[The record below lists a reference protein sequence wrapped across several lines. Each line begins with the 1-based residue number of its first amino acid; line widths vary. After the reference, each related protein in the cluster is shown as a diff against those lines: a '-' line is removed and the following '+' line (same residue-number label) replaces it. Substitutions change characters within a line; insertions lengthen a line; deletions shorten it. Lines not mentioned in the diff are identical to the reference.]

1 MSRHLA
7 LFAALAFAAAP
18 RAQESGGPEPQP
30 APEQVVHLRG
40 VEVRLPDAM
49 HPGEIQLVGLEQ
61 GTNSFRSSTPALS
74 MGNIAPKLIDPDVLY
89 RSRMAMYGEPGFEAP
104 PPDQP
109 AARARR
115 TPLDPATAETPD
127 IGLSMGTIVLS
138 VTLLGAGVIALRR
151 LRAARS
157 A

>member
-1 MSRHLA
+1 MSRRHFA
-7 LFAALAFAAAP
+7 FFAALVFAAAP
-18 RAQESGGPEPQP
+18 RAQETGSPEPQP
-30 APEQVVHLRG
+30 DPEQVVHLRG

-61 GTNSFRSSTPALS
+61 GTNSFRSATPALS
-74 MGNIAPKLIDPDVLY
+74 MGNIAPKLIDPEVLY

-104 PPDQP
+104 PPDQT
-109 AARARR
+109 ATRARR
-115 TPLDPATAETPD
+115 APADPAAETPD
-127 IGLSMGTIVLS
+127 TGLSVGTIVLS

-151 LRAARS
+151 VRAARS